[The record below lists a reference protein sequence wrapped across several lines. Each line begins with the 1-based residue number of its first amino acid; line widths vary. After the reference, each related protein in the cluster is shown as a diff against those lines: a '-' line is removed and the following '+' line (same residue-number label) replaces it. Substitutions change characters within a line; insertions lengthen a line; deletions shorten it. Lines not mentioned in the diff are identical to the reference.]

1 MALSQ
6 RKITKSFIQRYEQ
19 RKKSAEIAIHQIE
32 LEMEDVLN
40 RKSKGFVWLDY
51 FTEHKNIEKL
61 TREVVVSLI
70 REIKVFDKT
79 HIEVVFDF
87 DDCYKECLNVIAS
100 QGHSVE
106 VDSTGKLN
114 IRLKEVVVVWQ
125 ERAEKYAGCSCRA
138 D

>member
-1 MALSQ
+1 MLYVFAFTKLFGNNACATSSKRRIIDESLKIRGLYEEKISIFTFARAGLS
-6 RKITKSFIQRYEQ
+6 
-19 RKKSAEIAIHQIE
+19 AG
-32 LEMEDVLN
+32 VG
-40 RKSKGFVWLDY
+40 SKGFVWLDY

-114 IRLKEVVVVWQ
+114 IRLKEAV
-125 ERAEKYAGCSCRA
+125 
-138 D
+138 